1 MRTRRIFILS
11 PHTLLARG
19 VERLLHGQR
28 GLRVVGTETDSQ
40 QGMKQIGLLRP
51 DVVILGSQ
59 ICAPPPSLAA
69 VSAVFDASP
78 GTVVIGLCAGNNLL
92 HVYQDNQIK
101 VARLEDLIEAIRQ
114 AGTTRTRSR
123 VTGIKTERR

>member
-51 DVVILGSQ
+51 DVVILGNE
-59 ICAPPPSLAA
+59 IGAAPSLAA

>member
-19 VERLLHGQR
+19 VERLLHDQR
-28 GLRVVGTETDSQ
+28 GLRVVGTETDSRR
-40 QGMKQIGLLRP
+40 GMKQIGLLRP
-51 DVVILGSQ
+51 DVVILGNE
-59 ICAPPPSLAA
+59 IGAPPSLAA
-69 VSAVFDASP
+69 VSAVFEASP

-114 AGTTRTRSR
+114 AGATRTRSKE
-123 VTGIKTERR
+123 TAIKTERR